1 MFPLHYIL
9 SRGMFFEKRIH
20 LMEGHTTHHTLSYQL
35 SLFQNNRLWNHFLK
49 LINNLSVKTKKI
61 KTLQGDLDPRT

>member
-1 MFPLHYIL
+1 
-9 SRGMFFEKRIH
+9 
-20 LMEGHTTHHTLSYQL
+20 MEGHTTHHTLSYQL